1 MQSHA
6 TRMDFR
12 TSVGRVSR
20 VGTVLELAGLPRL
33 LRLPLALR
41 SLGHIPSDRRQ
52 LRQPVH
58 RTVCDVIVLLAGGAR
73 EATYAIDGVTYSAAL
88 PAVTYTR
95 PGWTTCNR
103 TPGRLE
109 VFYLSY
115 TADAAPALAP
125 YLAAFPAPVAH
136 LARSAGAV
144 RLIGE
149 ILGLGRDL
157 LHNGNLDRID
167 RLAELLLT
175 ELAIAC
181 RDGHDDAGD
190 APVVAAASFLELHF
204 REPVN
209 LAQLIHDSG
218 MPRSSFLRRWN
229 RLFPTPPGRR
239 LIELRLTEAR
249 RLLEEGDAQ
258 VKDIAR
264 EVGIGDPYYFSRLFR
279 RQVGMFPTVYR
290 DALQRP
296 ADSADRTRS
305 GTRS

>member
-1 MQSHA
+1 MP
-6 TRMDFR
+6 
-12 TSVGRVSR
+12 TSFEF
-20 VGTVLELAGLPRL
+20 TGLPRL

-41 SLGHIPSDRRQ
+41 GLGHLPADRRQ

-58 RTVCDVIVLLAGGAR
+58 RTTFDVIVLLAGGAGA
-73 EATYAIDGVTYSAAL
+73 ATYAIDGASHSAAL
-88 PAVTYTR
+88 PAVAYTR

-103 TPGRLE
+103 TPGALE

-115 TADAAPALAP
+115 AADAAPALAP

-136 LARSAGAV
+136 LTHSAGVV

-149 ILGLGRDL
+149 ILGLCRDL
-157 LHNGNLDRID
+157 RHHGNPDRID
-167 RLAELLLT
+167 RLGEHLLT

-181 RDGHDDAGD
+181 RPADEDPGD
-190 APVVAAASFLELHF
+190 APVVAAASLLELHF
-204 REPVN
+204 REPID

-218 MPRSSFLRRWN
+218 MPRRSFLRRWS

-239 LIELRLTEAR
+239 LIELRLAEAR

-264 EVGIGDPYYFSRLFR
+264 AVGIGDPYYFSRLFR
-279 RQVGMFPTVYR
+279 RQVGMFPTAYR
-290 DALQRP
+290 DGMQRK
-296 ADSADRTRS
+296 ADGVDRTRS